1 MLILYMDES
10 QRNLCQ
16 QNMRYEE
23 WSKLHLF
30 CRYCFNTDKAVPD
43 PDFQSDFVYKTAMDM
58 IEEGC
63 RIILQKTAG

>member
-1 MLILYMDES
+1 MRKVKECI
-10 QRNLCQ
+10 NGGA
-16 QNMRYEE
+16 RYEE

-30 CRYCFNTDKAVPD
+30 SRYCFNTDKVVPD
-43 PDFQSDFVYKTAMDM
+43 PDFQTDFVYKTAMDM